1 MRRSAPRAASLHLR
15 AIPRLP
21 AICAARAVAT
31 ARCGASSRYGVV
43 QLKGVVDN
51 DAQLRAAE
59 AIARNISG
67 VRSVQNDLRVA
78 ALRET
83 LKYLVISSSYR

>member
-1 MRRSAPRAASLHLR
+1 
-15 AIPRLP
+15 
-21 AICAARAVAT
+21 
-31 ARCGASSRYGVV
+31 V

-78 ALRET
+78 ALSAASRRP
-83 LKYLVISSSYR
+83 LPRPAAIHSVAIAAGDSRRGAP